1 MSGFDWLVV
10 IVMAVVGWLIV
21 SYVLKRL
28 KPSQSGDERPM
39 PAPPER
45 STPQLPAPAS
55 PPGTGAQPGLHSLE
69 EIGRSWHAILEVSSD
84 ASAAQIESA
93 YHAKLADCD
102 RMRFAADATPE
113 ATRLAEER
121 RAQICQA
128 YEFIRPLRA

>member
-28 KPSQSGDERPM
+28 KPSQSVDDRPM
-39 PAPPER
+39 PVPAER
-45 STPQLPAPAS
+45 STPRLPAPAS
-55 PPGTGAQPGLHSLE
+55 PADIGARPGLLSLE

-84 ASAAQIESA
+84 ASATQIESA
-93 YHAKLADCD
+93 YHAKLAHCD
-102 RMRFAADATPE
+102 RIRFAVDATPE
-113 ATRLAEER
+113 NTRLAEER

-128 YEFIRPLRA
+128 YEFIRPLRP